1 MINLTKGQGIDLV
14 KKGNNLHRVNVA
26 LGWAENKKGVLARLF
41 GNAQDIDCD
50 VSAACIGKNGKL
62 ISTKEVVYYG
72 NRNTNGIRH
81 SGDDL
86 VGGGN
91 KDNETISITFDDV
104 KPSVESIKVFM
115 NIYDARERDQ
125 SLGDLHDAYI
135 RVYNAD
141 TNEELCRYNL
151 DGDYSS
157 DDEGFIAGELNRTND
172 GWAFKAIGEAVRN
185 ASRIDQI
192 INKYW

>member
-72 NRNTNGIRH
+72 NRNTSGIRH

-115 NIYDARERDQ
+115 NIYDARDRDQ